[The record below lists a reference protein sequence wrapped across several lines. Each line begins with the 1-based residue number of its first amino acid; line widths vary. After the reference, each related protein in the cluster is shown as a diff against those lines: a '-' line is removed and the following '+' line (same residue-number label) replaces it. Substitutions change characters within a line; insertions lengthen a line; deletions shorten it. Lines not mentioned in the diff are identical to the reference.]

1 MQIIADLHTHTLSAT
16 HAFNT
21 LDEMAAKAA
30 ALGYAA
36 LAITDHGPAM
46 PDAPH
51 MWHFANQ
58 TALPLVL
65 HGVAMMYGAEANVM
79 DTNGGLDF
87 AQSRL
92 RALDW
97 VVASIHSPCI
107 PGLLTEKEATRLWL
121 AVAENPYV
129 DCIGHSEQQNYR
141 YDYDL
146 VTKAFAKNHKVVE
159 LNGNSVNVRRDG
171 IPNMKLLLA
180 ACLKNGCHIALD
192 TDAHSIYRRRNLMKY
207 TIGIDL
213 GGTTMT
219 AGLVDEAYNIVGKIT
234 RPTRLPRPAQ
244 DLERALADLCRA
256 VAKDCKIDF
265 ADVSYV
271 GIGTPGSVNFTTGF
285 VGYNTNF
292 GYYDWNLGPDLEAL
306 LGCKVY
312 VENDANAA
320 AFGEYIAGGA
330 KGFKDAVV
338 ITLGTGIGSG
348 IILGGKIL
356 RGFNFAAGEMGHTVI
371 VKGGRKCNCGRY
383 GCWERYASSRA
394 LSEDAREA
402 MTRHP
407 ESMMWKLAGDIDHV
421 NAKIPFDAMEAG
433 DATAKA
439 VVDNWIEY
447 VACGISNVVNTFEP
461 EAICIGGGVS
471 NQGETLLAP
480 IRKYVEE
487 ETKNITT
494 GKMPAIRAC
503 VLTNDAGV
511 IGAAALA
518 NSI

>member
-65 HGVAMMYGAEANVM
+65 HG
-79 DTNGGLDF
+79 
-87 AQSRL
+87 
-92 RALDW
+92 DW

-192 TDAHSIYRRRNLMKY
+192 TDAHSTTQLQGNMPPLLAMLEEMQFPQELVVNATRQNL
-207 TIGIDL
+207 
-213 GGTTMT
+213 
-219 AGLVDEAYNIVGKIT
+219 
-234 RPTRLPRPAQ
+234 
-244 DLERALADLCRA
+244 
-256 VAKDCKIDF
+256 
-265 ADVSYV
+265 
-271 GIGTPGSVNFTTGF
+271 VNELKLHGRIC
-285 VGYNTNF
+285 
-292 GYYDWNLGPDLEAL
+292 A
-306 LGCKVY
+306 
-312 VENDANAA
+312 
-320 AFGEYIAGGA
+320 EYIEGE
-330 KGFKDAVV
+330 
-338 ITLGTGIGSG
+338 
-348 IILGGKIL
+348 IL
-356 RGFNFAAGEMGHTVI
+356 
-371 VKGGRKCNCGRY
+371 
-383 GCWERYASSRA
+383 
-394 LSEDAREA
+394 
-402 MTRHP
+402 
-407 ESMMWKLAGDIDHV
+407 
-421 NAKIPFDAMEAG
+421 
-433 DATAKA
+433 
-439 VVDNWIEY
+439 
-447 VACGISNVVNTFEP
+447 
-461 EAICIGGGVS
+461 
-471 NQGETLLAP
+471 
-480 IRKYVEE
+480 
-487 ETKNITT
+487 
-494 GKMPAIRAC
+494 
-503 VLTNDAGV
+503 
-511 IGAAALA
+511 
-518 NSI
+518 

>member
-97 VVASIHSPCI
+97 VVASMGTASPEDVRQVSI
-107 PGLLTEKEATRLWL
+107 GLLTMPNTNDFEWWAAGDFRALNELYRTLWL

-192 TDAHSIYRRRNLMKY
+192 TDAHSTTQLQGNMPPLLAMLEEMQFPQELVVNATRQNL
-207 TIGIDL
+207 
-213 GGTTMT
+213 
-219 AGLVDEAYNIVGKIT
+219 
-234 RPTRLPRPAQ
+234 
-244 DLERALADLCRA
+244 
-256 VAKDCKIDF
+256 
-265 ADVSYV
+265 
-271 GIGTPGSVNFTTGF
+271 VNELKLHGRIC
-285 VGYNTNF
+285 
-292 GYYDWNLGPDLEAL
+292 A
-306 LGCKVY
+306 
-312 VENDANAA
+312 
-320 AFGEYIAGGA
+320 EYIGGE
-330 KGFKDAVV
+330 
-338 ITLGTGIGSG
+338 
-348 IILGGKIL
+348 IL
-356 RGFNFAAGEMGHTVI
+356 
-371 VKGGRKCNCGRY
+371 
-383 GCWERYASSRA
+383 
-394 LSEDAREA
+394 
-402 MTRHP
+402 
-407 ESMMWKLAGDIDHV
+407 
-421 NAKIPFDAMEAG
+421 
-433 DATAKA
+433 
-439 VVDNWIEY
+439 
-447 VACGISNVVNTFEP
+447 
-461 EAICIGGGVS
+461 
-471 NQGETLLAP
+471 
-480 IRKYVEE
+480 
-487 ETKNITT
+487 
-494 GKMPAIRAC
+494 
-503 VLTNDAGV
+503 
-511 IGAAALA
+511 
-518 NSI
+518 